1 MATTYP
7 SIRLYYPGGKAGSFG
22 TLAVGFKVG
31 FEALGIRHALCDY
44 RDTPDEEGLGRAG
57 SGYDIGLYV
66 GETSHLSA
74 MTIHTSHKERLV
86 MVAPNGIGIPGHV
99 VKDCKTFG
107 CTIIAPSPWAA
118 HVMEPALGYRPE
130 VLLHGVHL
138 PRGGRSADDK
148 MVRLMSAEM
157 AAAGERPI
165 RLLHVT
171 SASTNRKGTRTL
183 LRTLQH
189 GTEYDFRLTIK
200 TDKITARSLQPLL
213 DELPAEVTAK
223 VTVDTMSYAND
234 GAMFD
239 LYRDHDLVVQ
249 PSAAE
254 GFGLVPLEAA
264 CAGVPS
270 VLTQE
275 TGHTAFFRQIPCVEW
290 YCSDEPGFIP
300 GEDFDGYEPLL
311 DSSALDVAAENL
323 VLLTMNSARDMDA
336 VASEWSWPA
345 VIEKW
350 LNERNRT

>member
-22 TLAVGFKVG
+22 TLAAGFKVG

-44 RDTPDEEGLGRAG
+44 RDTPDEEGFGRAG

-66 GETSHLSA
+66 GEPSHLSA
-74 MTIHTSHKERLV
+74 MAVHTSHKERLV
-86 MVAPNGIGIPGHV
+86 MVAPNGIGIPDHV
-99 VKDCKTFG
+99 VKDCTSFG
-107 CTIIAPSPWAA
+107 CTILAPSPWASG
-118 HVMEPALGYRPE
+118 VMLPALGYRPE

-138 PRGGRSADDK
+138 HRGGRSADDK

-157 AAAGERPI
+157 AAAGQRPV

-183 LRTLQH
+183 LRTLAQ
-189 GTEYDFRLTIK
+189 GTKYDFLLTIK

-213 DELPAEVTAK
+213 DELPPEVTAK

-254 GFGLVPLEAA
+254 GFGLPALEAA

-270 VLTQE
+270 VLTRA
-275 TGHTAFFRQIPCVEW
+275 TGHTAFIDSIHGVEW
-290 YCSDEPGFIP
+290 PCDEDPGFIP

-311 DSSALDVAAENL
+311 DAWALDVAADNI
-323 VLLTMNSARDMDA
+323 VSLTMGAMRDMEVISAR
-336 VASEWSWPA
+336 WSWPF

>member
-44 RDTPDEEGLGRAG
+44 RDTPDEDGLGRAG

-66 GETSHLSA
+66 GEPSHLSS
-74 MTIHTSHKERLV
+74 MVVHTSHKERLV
-86 MVAPNGIGIPGHV
+86 MVAPNGIGVPRHV

-118 HVMEPALGYRPE
+118 HAMEPFIGYRPE

-171 SASTNRKGTRTL
+171 STATNRKGTRTL

-213 DELPAEVTAK
+213 DSMPVEVAAK
-223 VTVDTMSYAND
+223 VTVDTMSY
-234 GAMFD
+234 
-239 LYRDHDLVVQ
+239 
-249 PSAAE
+249 
-254 GFGLVPLEAA
+254 
-264 CAGVPS
+264 
-270 VLTQE
+270 
-275 TGHTAFFRQIPCVEW
+275 QIGRAHV
-290 YCSDEPGFIP
+290 
-300 GEDFDGYEPLL
+300 
-311 DSSALDVAAENL
+311 
-323 VLLTMNSARDMDA
+323 
-336 VASEWSWPA
+336 
-345 VIEKW
+345 
-350 LNERNRT
+350 